1 MWKWQRYAKNNISM
15 ECLGQVWS
23 VQRESCHSCMGQL
36 NTCSQKGARKLGNKM
51 QPPSPPPH
59 AQNKMTHMRAKNIPT
74 PCCSN
79 SWVRKVQLNYV
90 NAEMNVLCRTSTGDT
105 CRDCSD
111 ISSCERLCCISLD
124 VLNARKKK
132 KKWFQ
137 ELSCC
142 GDCDVFC
149 YFLFLFLHLACQR
162 SLLITLPF
170 IRAGGLSR
178 STWEQGQDGET
189 VASQAIENALVLPAG
204 AAQLSDPDADVHRQ
218 HLLGCF
224 GSLLTQLS
232 GSAPR
237 SWQKGAV

>member
-1 MWKWQRYAKNNISM
+1 
-15 ECLGQVWS
+15 
-23 VQRESCHSCMGQL
+23 
-36 NTCSQKGARKLGNKM
+36 
-51 QPPSPPPH
+51 
-59 AQNKMTHMRAKNIPT
+59 MRAKNIPT

-132 KKWFQ
+132 KSFQ

-142 GDCDVFC
+142 GDCDVFV
-149 YFLFLFLHLACQR
+149 FVVVFLHLACQR

-218 HLLGCF
+218 HLLGLF
-224 GSLLTQLS
+224 RVSPDTILRLAAEWERAQIMTEGGRLRIVPVSLGSN
-232 GSAPR
+232 GH
-237 SWQKGAV
+237 KCKV